1 MQLVYFVI
9 KCTAVTHPYE
19 CSIVKPGIKKKKKKK
34 KKKKHELK
42 FIPFGRSIYGAARAN
57 ACTFLLAVEFKP
69 SK

>member
-19 CSIVKPGIKKKKKKK
+19 CSIVKQGI

-42 FIPFGRSIYGAARAN
+42 FISIGRSRYGAARAS
-57 ACTFLLAVEFKP
+57 ACSFLLAVELKP